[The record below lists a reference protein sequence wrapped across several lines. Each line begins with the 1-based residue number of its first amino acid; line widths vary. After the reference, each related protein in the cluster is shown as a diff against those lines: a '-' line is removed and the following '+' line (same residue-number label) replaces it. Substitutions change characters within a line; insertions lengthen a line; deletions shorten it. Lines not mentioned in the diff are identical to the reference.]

1 MSAHRMHKILIMTT
15 LLLLAGLTA
24 AQAPGEA
31 VWIDVR
37 TAGEY
42 EQDHLDGALR
52 VPWDGIEKG
61 VAELGLG
68 KDTPIYLY
76 CAVGGRAQKA
86 KDRLDALGY
95 TTVTNAGGLA
105 QARELAASLQE

>member
-1 MSAHRMHKILIMTT
+1 MYKILVMTT
-15 LLLLAGLTA
+15 LLLLGSPAS

-42 EQDHLDGALR
+42 QQDHLDGALR

-61 VAELGLG
+61 VAELGLD

-95 TTVTNAGGLA
+95 TTVINAGGLA
-105 QARELAASLQE
+105 QARELAASRQD

>member
-1 MSAHRMHKILIMTT
+1 MGKQIIAAFLI
-15 LLLLAGLTA
+15 LLAGLA
-24 AQAPGEA
+24 FAQPPSEA

-37 TAGEY
+37 TVGEY
-42 EQDHLDGALR
+42 EQDHLEGAVR

-61 VAELGLG
+61 AAELGLA

-76 CAVGGRAQKA
+76 CAVGGRAQRA

-95 TTVTNAGGLA
+95 TKVTNAGGLA
-105 QARELAASLQE
+105 DARALVASPSQ

>member
-1 MSAHRMHKILIMTT
+1 MNKSLVLAALILFSSQ
-15 LLLLAGLTA
+15 AF

-37 TAGEY
+37 TVGEY
-42 EQDHLDGALR
+42 EQDHLEGAIR

-86 KDRLDALGY
+86 KERLDALGF
-95 TTVTNAGGLA
+95 TTVTNVGGLA
-105 QARELAASLQE
+105 QARELATSVRE